1 MRSLLLALVVVGS
14 LSTAS
19 DTRAERAPV
28 RALAV
33 GDTLPPL
40 SGKDLTGAE
49 VSLPRDLGGRVAF
62 LALGFTYKS
71 RFEVEAWT
79 ERVRKAH
86 GPLAG
91 FTFFEVP
98 VMGGSARIARPF
110 IDSGMR
116 KGTPAELHRNVITVW
131 SEAGEWK
138 KRMGF
143 ARPDAAYVALVD
155 GDGRLVWMH
164 AGPVDDT
171 SFDAL
176 GRALAELVPAA
187 PER

>member
-1 MRSLLLALVVVGS
+1 MRYLLPALAVIGM
-14 LSTAS
+14 LSAAS
-19 DTRAERAPV
+19 GARAERTPV

-33 GDTLPPL
+33 GDTMPPL

-49 VSLPRDLGGRVAF
+49 VSLPRDLAGRVAF
-62 LALGFTYKS
+62 VALGFTYKS

-86 GPLAG
+86 GSLAG

-155 GDGRLVWMH
+155 GGGRLVWMH
-164 AGPVDDT
+164 AGALDDEA
-171 SFDAL
+171 FAALGDAL
-176 GRALAELVPAA
+176 ATLLPA
-187 PER
+187 PREP